1 MESLAY
7 LHTAL
12 LYESTEPAPELR
24 DLSELLP
31 SPTSAAW
38 LSAQVLA
45 AALVVGTAGSA
56 MAATGTVQT
65 NGNPLNVRSTPG
77 GPVVSS
83 LPNGARV
90 ELTGRRSGNYL
101 ELANGTWVSADW
113 VAVGNTSPT
122 QPPSGTDRA
131 VGFVNTSGEPL
142 NVRSAPGGAIVG
154 TLPNGTRVE
163 LTGRSSNGFLERTNS
178 TWVDG
183 RYITYSQPP
192 VTTPPPSPT
201 PNPGAGA
208 GSTAFVRT
216 NGSPLNVRNAPGGAV
231 VGSLANGS
239 RVDLTGRR
247 SGEWAERTNGTW
259 ISSNWITTN
268 PGTTPQP
275 QPPTPQPPTPQ
286 PPIGGDRGTKFVAT
300 NGSPLNVRNAPGGT
314 VIGSL
319 ANGSRVELTGRRSG
333 EWVERTN
340 GTWVSNNWLVNDQSG
355 NVGGDISFGRVRT
368 NGSPLNVRSSPG
380 GQVVGTIPNGSRVA
394 LTGRR
399 SGSWVQLERFGEW
412 VSGDWIVME

>member
-12 LYESTEPAPELR
+12 LYESTEPTPELR

-31 SPTSAAW
+31 SPTQAAW

-45 AALVVGTAGSA
+45 AALVVGAAGSA

-113 VAVGNTSPT
+113 VSVGDTSPT
-122 QPPSGTDRA
+122 QPPSGTDRT
-131 VGFVNTSGEPL
+131 VGFVNTGGEPL

-183 RYITYSQPP
+183 RFITYSQPP

-201 PNPGAGA
+201 PNPGVGA
-208 GSTAFVRT
+208 GSSTGFVRT

-247 SGEWAERTNGTW
+247 SGEWVERTNGTW

-275 QPPTPQPPTPQ
+275 PTPQL
-286 PPIGGDRGTKFVAT
+286 PIGGDQSTKFVAT
-300 NGSPLNVRNAPGGT
+300 NGGPLNVRNAPGGAI
-314 VIGSL
+314 IGAI

-333 EWVERTN
+333 QWVERTN
-340 GTWVSNNWLVNDQSG
+340 GTWVSDNWLVSDPSE

-380 GQVVGTIPNGSRVA
+380 GQVVRTIPNGSRVA

-399 SGSWVQLERFGEW
+399 SGNWVQLEQFGEW

>member
-12 LYESTEPAPELR
+12 AYESNEPAPALR

-45 AALVVGTAGSA
+45 AALVVSAAGSA
-56 MAATGTVQT
+56 MAATGIVQT

-77 GPVVSS
+77 GAIVSS

-113 VAVGNTSPT
+113 VAVSSTSPS
-122 QPPSGTDRA
+122 QPPSGTDRR
-131 VGFVNTSGEPL
+131 VGFVSTAGGPL
-142 NVRSAPGGAIVG
+142 NVRNSPGGAVVG
-154 TLPNGTRVE
+154 TLPDGTRVE

-178 TWVDG
+178 TWVDA
-183 RYITYSQPP
+183 RYISYSQPP
-192 VTTPPPSPT
+192 VTTPAPSPA
-201 PNPGAGA
+201 PNPGTGA
-208 GSTAFVRT
+208 GSSTGFVRT

-231 VGSLANGS
+231 VGSIANGS
-239 RVDLTGRR
+239 RVELTGRR
-247 SGEWAERTNGTW
+247 SGQWVERTNGTW

-268 PGTTPQP
+268 LGTTPQP
-275 QPPTPQPPTPQ
+275 QPPTPQPP
-286 PPIGGDRGTKFVAT
+286 IGAERGTKFVAT
-300 NGSPLNVRNAPGGT
+300 NGSPLNIRNAPGGAI
-314 VIGSL
+314 IGAI

-333 EWVERTN
+333 QWVERTD
-340 GTWVSNNWLVNDQSG
+340 GTWVSNNWLVNDPSG
-355 NVGGDISFGRVRT
+355 SVGGDISFGRVRT
-368 NGSPLNVRSSPG
+368 NGSPLNVRNSPG
-380 GQVVGTIPNGSRVA
+380 GQVVGTLPNGSRVA

-399 SGSWVQLERFGEW
+399 SGSWVQLERFGAW
-412 VSGDWIVME
+412 VSSEWIVME

>member
-12 LYESTEPAPELR
+12 TYESDEPAPELR
-24 DLSELLP
+24 PLSDWF
-31 SPTSAAW
+31 PTASSAAW

-45 AALVVGTAGSA
+45 AALVVSAAGSA

-90 ELTGRRSGNYL
+90 ELTGRKNGNYL

-113 VAVGNTSPT
+113 VAVGGTSPT

-131 VGFVNTSGEPL
+131 VGFVNTAGEPL

-163 LTGRSSNGFLERTNS
+163 LTGRSSSGFLERTNS
-178 TWVDG
+178 TWIDA
-183 RYITYSQPP
+183 RYVTYSQSP
-192 VTTPPPSPT
+192 TPSPNPT
-201 PNPGAGA
+201 PNPGTGT
-208 GSTAFVRT
+208 GSGTTTSFVRT

-231 VGSLANGS
+231 VG
-239 RVDLTGRR
+239 
-247 SGEWAERTNGTW
+247 
-259 ISSNWITTN
+259 
-268 PGTTPQP
+268 
-275 QPPTPQPPTPQ
+275 
-286 PPIGGDRGTKFVAT
+286 
-300 NGSPLNVRNAPGGT
+300 T
-314 VIGSL
+314 V

-333 EWVERTN
+333 EWAQRTN
-340 GTWVSNNWLVNDQSG
+340 GTWVSSNWL
-355 NVGGDISFGRVRT
+355 T
-368 NGSPLNVRSSPG
+368 NSPG
-380 GQVVGTIPNGSRVA
+380 TP
-394 LTGRR
+394 
-399 SGSWVQLERFGEW
+399 
-412 VSGDWIVME
+412 